1 MYKYIL
7 SGAVAVALTFG
18 GGTAD
23 AATYD
28 FNGSGTSVAQLT
40 NVAPT
45 SGSGPSIPTLNVAP
59 GASGILNFA
68 GALITRN
75 SNGLGVNGRPD
86 SNTTNIDGSPILS
99 SEFLTVTFGWAIN
112 LLSFNLGGV
121 DSSDD
126 YDISINGG
134 AFVNGLTALISN
146 PVNINNVTSF
156 TIRAS
161 GTNGVDNT
169 GFLGLGGNDDFTL
182 ASIEVAPVP
191 VPAAFGLLAMALGGL
206 GLARR
211 GRKAA

>member
-1 MYKYIL
+1 MFKH
-7 SGAVAVALTFG
+7 AFA
-18 GGTAD
+18 GTAMAALLFSVGTAS

-28 FNGSGTSVAQLT
+28 FNKSGPSVSQLT

-45 SGSGPSIPTLNVAP
+45 SGSGPSIDVTP
-59 GASGILNFA
+59 GANGILNFQ
-68 GALITRN
+68 GALLTQN

-86 SNTTNIDGSPILS
+86 TNPGNIDGFPVWSA
-99 SEFLTVTFGWAIN
+99 EFLTVSFDWAVK
-112 LLSFNLGGV
+112 LVGFKLGAV
-121 DSSDD
+121 DGNDQ

-134 AFVNGLTALISN
+134 AFMNGLTALINNS
-146 PVNINNVTSF
+146 VNVNNVTSF

-161 GTNGVDNT
+161 GTPWVD
-169 GFLGLGGNDDFTL
+169 GLGNDDFTL
-182 ASIEVAPVP
+182 SKVEVAPVP